1 MATIRS
7 AKLLR
12 RFEPAAHRGAMDR
25 RAALLAGRR
34 RDADGRRPARPRCAG
49 RPHGLDDDHAAIGRP
64 MAKEPPPV
72 TELRKAA
79 EVTDQDIDAAVDA
92 VLADLATEA

>member
-1 MATIRS
+1 
-7 AKLLR
+7 
-12 RFEPAAHRGAMDR
+12 
-25 RAALLAGRR
+25 
-34 RDADGRRPARPRCAG
+34 
-49 RPHGLDDDHAAIGRP
+49 
-64 MAKEPPPV
+64 MAKKPPPV